1 MEAPTFQRHDHR
13 VEGDRPPTDTQLVHA
28 QRSQNRPR
36 FSWLMKI
43 GLAAGAA
50 LSIASGT
57 LFSRDTI
64 DPTDYAARTRD
75 VLSKVPLIDGHNDLP
90 YLIRNELKY
99 QIYNDRFTFDTGLLS
114 QTDRKKLREGLV
126 GGQFWSV
133 YIHCPDPS
141 EKLELDDPTV
151 CTLYPLLD
159 RRVLI
164 LCSGLS
170 AIHLSKST

>member
-1 MEAPTFQRHDHR
+1 MEAPTTQHHDR
-13 VEGDRPPTDTQLVHA
+13 QVEENQTPTDAQLVPV
-28 QRSQNRPR
+28 RRPQDHSR
-36 FSWLMKI
+36 VSWLTKI

-50 LSIASGT
+50 LSIATGS

-64 DPTDYAARTRD
+64 EPTDYAARTRD

-99 QIYNDRFTFDTGLLS
+99 QIYNDRFTFNTGLLS

-133 YIHCPDPS
+133 YIHCPDPN

-151 CTLYPLLD
+151 CSLL
-159 RRVLI
+159 
-164 LCSGLS
+164 LS
-170 AIHLSKST
+170 